1 MKLALISDI
10 HANLPALQAVL
21 DDIAVAGAD
30 RIVCLGD
37 IVGYNTQPAECVAA
51 LRRVDAVCV
60 AGNHDLAVCGR
71 ITSKTFNR
79 AAARAV
85 TWTQRCLGR
94 DDLHFLAGLPLK
106 AAIGRKLVA
115 VHGALH
121 PQADCATVRL
131 DSEERRLQSF
141 QALMAD
147 PSGARICAFGHTH
160 HAGIYEFRKGRA
172 VALPEAKIS
181 LRDDAYYLINPG
193 TVGEPRER
201 DRRASYMIVDLAQ
214 RTVTVHRVGYDL
226 SAPLAATRRAGLA
239 PALSFIPM
247 AIRTS
252 VATGFRTL
260 RLDRPVRQFTG
271 LLGL

>member
-1 MKLALISDI
+1 MRLALISDI
-10 HANLPALQAVL
+10 HANLAALQAVL
-21 DDIAVAGAD
+21 DDVAIAGAD

-51 LRRVDAVCV
+51 LRRIDALCV

-71 ITSKTFNR
+71 ITSKSFNR

-85 TWTQRCLGR
+85 AWTQRCLGR
-94 DDLHFLAGLPLK
+94 DDLTFLSGLPLK
-106 AAIGRKLVA
+106 AAIGKKLVA

-121 PQADCATVRL
+121 PQTDCATVRL
-131 DSEERRLQSF
+131 DSDELRLQSF
-141 QALMAD
+141 HALMAD

-160 HAGIYEFRKGRA
+160 HAGVYEFRNGRVLTLA
-172 VALPEAKIS
+172 ATQVP

-214 RTVTVHRVGYDL
+214 QVVNLHRVGYDL
-226 SAPLAATRRAGLA
+226 SAPLAAAQRAGLT
-239 PALSFIPM
+239 PPMSFIPAPVRIFM
-247 AIRTS
+247 TAGLR
-252 VATGFRTL
+252 AL
-260 RLDRPVRQFTG
+260 RLDRPIRQFAG
-271 LLGL
+271 FLGL